1 MVVRLS
7 DSQIAAFES
16 AGVDKEYIGTMIAN
30 ARSKGIG
37 DDLIYSDLANRAA
50 AFAKFSG
57 TQIKELDRQIDDE
70 KRDQM
75 AEMAEAL
82 TKPKNEHPVGA
93 LTQALRAKA
102 GDESFFGNN
111 APNVA
116 GTTDAGYAAQK
127 AAFEYGKGLNMFETF
142 ALGAGDMAM
151 LSMEDFVYPEAE
163 MIRAG
168 AAESHPWAGALGA
181 MFGGVGGLGTMA
193 VRGATKA
200 GAKMLGKEAKE
211 EVGKA
216 VKKSTGKKVAQF
228 AGRTA
233 VDAAIGTAQLAA
245 KDAIQ
250 AASKNE
256 EWRTFRIDSRR
267 YSDDYIDGLGWSALF
282 GGAGSYIARW
292 RRGARNA
299 ANRFGGIEKI
309 EYLQKQRQNNI
320 DAGMNEVEANY
331 RFQRDLIGTLS
342 EEEQKAVS
350 VALKN
355 DPAFRQYFDDIATTM
370 YNDIDRSA
378 TLITKKE
385 IKKVTDDS
393 MDALKRNQKL
403 GSTDFDTSADGLLDA
418 LGTRSQK
425 NMQIGKDLTTEGNII
440 LTQDPATYDA
450 FKAKTRQAVA
460 NMGDNKAYNALID
473 GAEAGDFEQVRAICQ
488 SNGIPLNSPQ
498 AKGMAQQYAKKL
510 LDEGFDSVSQLNE
523 VKQLIDNTAN
533 SGAIKAGKGTKIGGM
548 REELNNVL
556 ETSFG
561 DPNNPATLSG
571 KYRGYHNVKHFE
583 DIMKEAHDYGKNLDP
598 IGQAE
603 SLASF
608 LNSHGN
614 AGADEAIAISTAV
627 KMGYLDKLKTLAKE
641 GDLTGWKQ
649 AVKGAESN
657 PQMRTLL
664 GGTEGI
670 KEYMKAMEPE
680 VRAAQSLK
688 NILVSSRP
696 GLKNDKLAQETLG
709 AIVAMGTN
717 SPLGATNKFVQ
728 IWNAIVPGG
737 VTPAVGKNMQDIMN
751 EPTWSN
757 FNKFIASASQDPA
770 TRLQLSRVVD
780 EWFRDISVGV
790 NVGTSEMERVGAQNT
805 QAMKGVR

>member
-16 AGVDKEYIGTMIAN
+16 AGVNREQIGSMIAG

-37 DDLIYSDLANRAA
+37 DDIIYNDLANRAS
-50 AFAKFSG
+50 AFAKYSG
-57 TQIKELDRQIDDE
+57 TQIKELDRKIDDE

-75 AEMAEAL
+75 VETAEKL
-82 TKPKNEHPVGA
+82 TKPKNEHPVGVF
-93 LTQALRAKA
+93 TQALRAKT
-102 GDESFFGNN
+102 GDDSFFGNN

-116 GTTDAGYAAQK
+116 SATDAGYTAQK
-127 AAFEYGKGLNMFETF
+127 AAYEYGKGLNMLETF

-200 GAKMLGKEAKE
+200 GAKLLGKEAKE

-216 VKKSTGKKVAQF
+216 VKKSTGKKIAQF

-267 YSDDYIDGLGWSALF
+267 YADDYIDGLGWSALF
-282 GGAGSYIARW
+282 GSAGSYIARW

-299 ANRFGGIEKI
+299 ANRFGGVEKI
-309 EYLQKQRQNNI
+309 AYLQEQRKRNI
-320 DAGMNEVEANY
+320 EAGMNEVEANY

-393 MDALKRNQKL
+393 MEALKRNQKL
-403 GSTDFDTSADGLLDA
+403 GDVDFDTSKTGLIDA
-418 LGTRSQK
+418 LGTNSAK
-425 NMQIGKDLTTEGNII
+425 NREIGDDLAKEGNII
-440 LTQDPATYDA
+440 LTQDPDIHAT
-450 FKAKTRQAVA
+450 FKAKTRQAVD

-473 GAEAGDFEQVRAICQ
+473 GAEAGDFEQVRAICK
-488 SNGIPLNSPQ
+488 SNNISSSSPQ

-523 VKQLIDNTAN
+523 VIQLIDNTAD

-548 REELNNVL
+548 REELNNIL

-583 DIMKEAHDYGKNLDP
+583 DVMTKAHDFGRNLNPVD
-598 IGQAE
+598 QAD
-603 SLASF
+603 SLRNY

-614 AGADEAIAISTAV
+614 ATADEAIAISTAV

-664 GGTEGI
+664 GGSEGI
-670 KEYMKAMEPE
+670 SEYMKAMEPE

-728 IWNAIVPGG
+728 IWNAVVPGG
-737 VTPAVGKNMQDIMN
+737 VTPAVGKNMQEIMAN
-751 EPTWSN
+751 PTWSN

-780 EWFRDISVGV
+780 EWFRDVSVSI
-790 NVGTSEMERVGAQNT
+790 NLGTSEMERIGAQNT
-805 QAMKGVR
+805 QAIKGVR